1 MLLLSENSCFFSFD
15 PFICIN
21 LFLSIV
27 LLMSI
32 SCTAVDQYNTIQ
44 SNIVVSTSFDGEM
57 IMLIYIYKN
66 LSYNDLI
73 GDSTCIHIYDCNFL
87 SISFL
92 FGKLVKY
99 KSNALKEI
107 FLKLFTR
114 LPVFII

>member
-57 IMLIYIYKN
+57 IIYKN
-66 LSYNDLI
+66 LSYYDLI
-73 GDSTCIHIYDCNFL
+73 GDSTCIHVYDCNFL

-99 KSNALKEI
+99 KSNA
-107 FLKLFTR
+107 
-114 LPVFII
+114 

>member
-99 KSNALKEI
+99 KSNA
-107 FLKLFTR
+107 
-114 LPVFII
+114 